1 MLLFFGGHSVRS
13 ICVYVFGADGYDYG
27 WLVLTPRRNE
37 SLTLDVWR
45 RARRRRRRTV
55 DDDGRP
61 AEDVSSRDASG
72 AGFAANPL
80 GNPRRIPA
88 IRRISARDSE
98 AGLRGQPARAG
109 GAANPAK
116 SRACSASLTARCAV
130 SVRPTCAAASSFLA
144 GAPSVSRTALPRPS
158 PARPLALLPR
168 RRGPLLC
175 FLAGCGIPP
184 ACPAAEATPAAHT
197 RSATA
202 TTRLQLPPAAGN
214 LSRLAIII
222 DQRPAACSLTS

>member
-1 MLLFFGGHSVRS
+1 MISL
-13 ICVYVFGADGYDYG
+13 
-27 WLVLTPRRNE
+27 RRVP
-37 SLTLDVWR
+37 T
-45 RARRRRRRTV
+45 
-55 DDDGRP
+55 
-61 AEDVSSRDASG
+61 RDASG

-158 PARPLALLPR
+158 PARPLALLLPR

-197 RSATA
+197 RSASA
-202 TTRLQLPPAAGN
+202 TTRLQPLAAAGD
-214 LSRLAIII
+214 LSHLAIII
-222 DQRPAACSLTS
+222 DQRDLQPAV

>member
-1 MLLFFGGHSVRS
+1 MQAGRALPPTRWATRAA
-13 ICVYVFGADGYDYG
+13 Y
-27 WLVLTPRRNE
+27 PRY
-37 SLTLDVWR
+37 
-45 RARRRRRRTV
+45 
-55 DDDGRP
+55 
-61 AEDVSSRDASG
+61 
-72 AGFAANPL
+72 AAFQ
-80 GNPRRIPA
+80 PA
-88 IRRISARDSE
+88 IAKRACAASPQE
-98 AGLRGQPARAG
+98 PAA
-109 GAANPAK
+109 PQIPQK

-144 GAPSVSRTALPRPS
+144 GAPSASRTALPRPS
-158 PARPLALLPR
+158 PARPLALLLPR